1 MILLKRNLGSHL
13 SRKINTMTNPGD
25 KKDPVSLN
33 VYEEQAQVDKKIV
46 EKGKVRIVKKVA
58 TNDEKINVD
67 LKSEDVEVER
77 VPVNKYV
84 DSAPD
89 VRYEGNTTIIP
100 VIKEVAVVEKKIVL
114 VEEIRI
120 TKKINSSEEERTIPL
135 KKEEIIVETSR
146 SK

>member
-1 MILLKRNLGSHL
+1 
-13 SRKINTMTNPGD
+13 MTNPED
-25 KKDPVSLN
+25 EKDPVSLN
-33 VYEEQAQVDKKIV
+33 VYEEQAKVNKKTV

-67 LKSEDVEVER
+67 LKSEEVEVER
-77 VPVNKYV
+77 VPLNKYV
-84 DSAPD
+84 DYPPD

-120 TKKINSSEEERTIPL
+120 TKKINFSEEERTIPL

>member
-1 MILLKRNLGSHL
+1 
-13 SRKINTMTNPGD
+13 MTNRGD

-67 LKSEDVEVER
+67 LKSEEVEVER
-77 VPVNKYV
+77 VTVNKYV
-84 DSAPD
+84 DSTPD

-120 TKKINSSEEERTIPL
+120 TKKINSSKEERTIPL

>member
-1 MILLKRNLGSHL
+1 
-13 SRKINTMTNPGD
+13 MTNTED

-33 VYEEQAQVDKKIV
+33 VYEEQAQVDKKTV

-67 LKSEDVEVER
+67 LKSEEVEVER

-100 VIKEVAVVEKKIVL
+100 VVKEVAVVEKKIVL